1 MNIYK
6 IFCLFV
12 LIVYSVFAQSYDDA
26 LNLYNN
32 RNYEASISVLNSLN
46 IKPSNI
52 NEYLLLIDNYIKLQ
66 NYTMAQTLIDDAY
79 RYHSKDYRVLERKL
93 TIELINNKNNEAR
106 ATINQIKALDSKNYF
121 ANYAEGLLSE
131 RIGYYKTAM
140 SLYERAMIINRT
152 RSEAPTALAYLK
164 LANGDRNAALDLF
177 NLNIKNNPKMAE
189 SYYNLANY
197 YYITGNYN
205 ASLNEIKNAFYYY
218 TNYNDA
224 KILQANVYMA
234 LDRYNDAI
242 AILEYLIMML

>member
-12 LIVYSVFAQSYDDA
+12 LTVCSVLAQSYDDA

-79 RYHSKDYRVLERKL
+79 RYHSKNYRVLERKL
-93 TIELINNKNNEAR
+93 TIELLNNKNNEAR

-121 ANYAEGLLSE
+121 ASYAEGLL
-131 RIGYYKTAM
+131 
-140 SLYERAMIINRT
+140 
-152 RSEAPTALAYLK
+152 
-164 LANGDRNAALDLF
+164 
-177 NLNIKNNPKMAE
+177 
-189 SYYNLANY
+189 
-197 YYITGNYN
+197 
-205 ASLNEIKNAFYYY
+205 
-218 TNYNDA
+218 
-224 KILQANVYMA
+224 ILWH
-234 LDRYNDAI
+234 LHI
-242 AILEYLIMML
+242 